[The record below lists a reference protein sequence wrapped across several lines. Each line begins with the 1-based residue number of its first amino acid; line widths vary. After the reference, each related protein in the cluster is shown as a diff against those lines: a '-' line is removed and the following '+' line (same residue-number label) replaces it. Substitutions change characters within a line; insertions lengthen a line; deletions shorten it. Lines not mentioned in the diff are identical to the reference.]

1 MNRLT
6 LIVAGASA
14 LALAAAVP
22 ASAQTQLRVDS
33 WLGPVNAMNASVLP
47 QFVKAVEEGS
57 QGRVKISISFPPN
70 PNPATFL
77 DRLSDGISDIMW
89 GFHGYN
95 SNRFLLTQIVELPG
109 LDANCEQSAVA
120 YQRIH
125 ERFLES
131 AGEHKGVK
139 LLSVF
144 THGAGVLHTR
154 QAVTRFDQLKGLKI
168 RTAGGVNSEVA
179 NALGFVQVPAPAN
192 KVYEIVSQGVA
203 DGSLMP
209 FESKEGF
216 KLKEVAPYSL
226 VYPGGFYYGSFWMAM
241 NQAKYDKLS
250 KADRDAIDKISG
262 EALARVNGKAW
273 DEYDENGRK
282 AGLAAGNTY
291 TVAAPD
297 FAKQLAERLA
307 PIEIAWVESATKKG
321 IDGRTALDALRAEV
335 KKLKPKS

>member
-1 MNRLT
+1 MHRSVMIL
-6 LIVAGASA
+6 AGAGA
-14 LALAAAVP
+14 LIMSMAESG
-22 ASAQTQLRVDS
+22 SAQTQLRIDS
-33 WLGPVNAMNASVLP
+33 WLGPVNAMNANVLP
-47 QFVKAVEEGS
+47 HFVKAVDEGS
-57 QGRVKISISFPPN
+57 QGRVKVSISFPPN
-70 PNPATFL
+70 PNPATFF
-77 DRLSDGISDIMW
+77 DRLTDGISDIMW
-89 GFHGYN
+89 SFHGYN
-95 SNRFLLTQIVELPG
+95 SNRFQLTQIVELPG
-109 LDANCEQSAVA
+109 LDANCEQAAVA

-125 ERFLES
+125 ERFLDR

-144 THGAGVLHTR
+144 THGAGILHTR
-154 QAVTRFDQLKGLKI
+154 QPVTRFEQLKGLKI

-209 FESKEGF
+209 WESKEGF

-226 VYPGGFYYGSFWMAM
+226 VYPTGFYYGSFWIAM

-250 KADRDAIDKISG
+250 KADRDAIDRISG
-262 EALARVNGKAW
+262 ESLARVNGKAW

-291 TVAAPD
+291 TVAPPE
-297 FAKQLAERLA
+297 FAKQIAERLM
-307 PIEIAWVESATKKG
+307 PIETAWIEGATKKG
-321 IDGRTALDALRAEV
+321 VDGRAALDALRAEV
-335 KKLKPKS
+335 KKLKPKP